1 MRYRNEGMAM
11 KQAAA
16 LLAQEDDDDDED
28 ENENDKDHAM
38 ANGAQQQQ
46 RDGMSAVPPP
56 VPSLPNGMQTD
67 AL

>member
-1 MRYRNEGMAM
+1 MAM

-16 LLAQEDDDDDED
+16 LLAQEDDDDDDDDED
-28 ENENDKDHAM
+28 KAM
-38 ANGAQQQQ
+38 ASGAQQP
-46 RDGMSAVPPP
+46 RDGMSAVPAP